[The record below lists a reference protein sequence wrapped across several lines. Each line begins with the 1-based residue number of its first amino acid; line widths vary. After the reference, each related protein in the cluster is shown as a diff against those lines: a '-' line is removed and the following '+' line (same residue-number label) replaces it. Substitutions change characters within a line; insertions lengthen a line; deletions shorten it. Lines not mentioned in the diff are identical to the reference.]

1 MYDTGST
8 SKSRRGAMMT
18 ITEVRPATV
27 GRRPQDSGDA
37 AVPEQPKA
45 ASPALVSVEFFGL
58 LECVGGTSP
67 LTNGL
72 LLENARGAVARGWRI
87 PVYASMPGV
96 VGAQGVADIFGVMF
110 GLSKELVAEI
120 AREVFGDQTPSTGRY
135 NFTLISR
142 PCDGDPLRLI
152 CQIMAT
158 RA

>member
-1 MYDTGST
+1 
-8 SKSRRGAMMT
+8 MT
-18 ITEVRPATV
+18 VTEVRPAMV

-37 AVPEQPKA
+37 AVPEQSQA
-45 ASPALVSVEFFGL
+45 ASPALASVEFFGL
-58 LECVGGTSP
+58 LECVRGMSP
-67 LTNGL
+67 LTNGP
-72 LLENARGAVARGWRI
+72 LLENARDAVARGWHI

-120 AREVFGDQTPSTGRY
+120 AREVFGDLTPQTDLY

-142 PCDGDPLRLI
+142 PCEGDHHRLI